1 MSTIGTISKKLVKI
15 IQPTQNKNDNKVQS
29 STLVHEVK
37 EWKIEPI
44 ETRVSYDVI
53 NLYPSILLDRSI
65 NLLTFPKKAC
75 RMEKENTTKTNEQS
89 SALKIVFKRILFSL

>member
-1 MSTIGTISKKLVKI
+1 MKI
-15 IQPTQNKNDNKVQS
+15 IQPTQNTNDNKVQN

-65 NLLTFPKKAC
+65 NLLTFPKKSVQ
-75 RMEKENTTKTNEQS
+75 NG
-89 SALKIVFKRILFSL
+89 KREHK